1 MMISLKPL
9 SYGLTYHKQH
19 MLLEL
24 IRTRYYIQ
32 EHKEFLCLDGQLKVK
47 HKNGYLYPL
56 TQTGWVCSYQNQE
69 LVLSYG
75 SWNFSYTVNES
86 LSHKDSISNSNPV
99 TSHLPNLAEHGMN
112 ATDWL

>member
-1 MMISLKPL
+1 MISLKPL
-9 SYGLTYHKQH
+9 SHGVTYHHQH

-32 EHKEFLCLDGQLKVK
+32 QDKKFSCVDGQLKVM

-56 TQTGWVCSYQNQE
+56 TQTGWKCSYQHQE
-69 LVLSYG
+69 LVFSYE
-75 SWNFSYTVNES
+75 SWNFSYSVNES
-86 LSHKDSISNSNPV
+86 FFNENSISNAHSV
-99 TSHLPNLAEHGMN
+99 ASHFQNLAEHGMN